1 MAETSVS
8 GLRERKKLRTR
19 ATLIEAAAELCLRQG
34 FDNTT
39 VDQIAAAADVSPR
52 TFSRYFPTKDAV
64 VAAIADEMDTYI
76 AGALEHQPTDITEH
90 EALLL
95 AHLEVF
101 GPALDHQTAA
111 FTRMAVLIQIVNA
124 SSSFRSS
131 AFTHQQGLSANASTK
146 VIGRRM
152 GVAPDHPAVRMV
164 TDTWTLLFATSFAG
178 LGQPG
183 NEPIASTIVCDRMC
197 ASFELFRRS
206 WSPWKEPEQEP
217 EHEPER
223 ASERDANPPQ
233 AR

>member
-1 MAETSVS
+1 MAETSVY

-101 GPALDHQTAA
+101 GPALDYQTAA

-131 AFTHQQGLSANASTK
+131 AFTFQRASANAS
-146 VIGRRM
+146 VAVLSRRM
-152 GVAPDHPAVRMV
+152 GLPPDHLAVRMV

-183 NEPIASTIVCDRMC
+183 NEPIESRIVCDRVC

-206 WSPWKEPEQEP
+206 WSPWN
-217 EHEPER
+217 EPER
-223 ASERDANPPQ
+223 GSEADRNPPQ